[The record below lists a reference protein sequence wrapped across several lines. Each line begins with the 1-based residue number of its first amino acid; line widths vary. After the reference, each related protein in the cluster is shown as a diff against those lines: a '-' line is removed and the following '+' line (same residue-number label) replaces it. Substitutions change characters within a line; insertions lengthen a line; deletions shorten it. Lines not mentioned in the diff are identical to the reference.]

1 MLGQPCSEDS
11 ANLPLNTPSP
21 PWHTNLQ
28 PDDWTPYRDQI
39 KFETAQFIYCQTQML
54 VPNINKLLDL
64 WASTLLKHNEPPP
77 FANHLDLY
85 NTIDSTPLGNV
96 AWQSFSIRYNG
107 DVPEGTVPQWMTS
120 EYDVWFCDPHTIIK
134 NMIDSLD
141 YNHHIDVAP
150 LQIFNSNGT

>member
-1 MLGQPCSEDS
+1 MLGQPCSEDG

-39 KFETAQFIYCQTQML
+39 EFETAQFIYCQTQMS

-64 WASTLLKHNEPPP
+64 WASTLLKHNEPHP

-85 NTIDSTPLGNV
+85 NTIDLTPLGNV
-96 AWQSFSIRYNG
+96 TWQSFSI
-107 DVPEGTVPQWMTS
+107 
-120 EYDVWFCDPHTIIK
+120 
-134 NMIDSLD
+134 
-141 YNHHIDVAP
+141 
-150 LQIFNSNGT
+150 